1 MYTNLNRKGWGYVSK
16 DKMPPMGK
24 GPGGKKMPGGGPK
37 PKNMKK
43 TLGTLLRY
51 LGKYKVF
58 LAIVL
63 VLVVFNSF
71 AMVAGSYFLK
81 PLVNN
86 YILPGDFAGLA
97 KMLVLLG
104 AIFLGGACSAYGY
117 ARIMVHV
124 SQNTIRDIRRDLF
137 NKMQDL
143 PIKYFDRNTHGDL
156 MSLYTND
163 IDNIGEAL
171 NNSVA
176 NIMSSG
182 LSFIGMIVMMVV
194 LSPVLSL
201 ITVSFLALMIFIIK
215 NIGSKSKYYFGMQQK
230 NMGKLNGYIEEM
242 IEGQKVI
249 KVFCHEDKA
258 IEDFKKHNED
268 LRKASTGAQ
277 TFAGYMMPMLGNMSH
292 MNYAV
297 TCCIGGL
304 LTIAGRFDLGSLVS
318 FLQYTKQVSNPIAQV
333 SQQVNMILA
342 ALAGAE
348 RIFTALDEEVEVD
361 NGQVTLARVEIVA
374 DNTLKETTKNTGHW
388 AWKLQDGSLKLLTGD
403 VRFKDVIFGYNEEK
417 IVLKDINLF
426 AKPGQKIAFVGS
438 TGAGK
443 TTITNLINR
452 FYEINSGKI
461 TYDGIDIKDIKK
473 EDLRKSLGVILQD
486 THLFTGTIADNIR
499 YGNLD
504 ATDEEVI
511 AAAKLANAHSFI
523 KHLPH
528 GYDTVL
534 TGDGEGLSQGQRQLL
549 NIARAAV
556 ANPPVLIMDEATSSI
571 DTRTE
576 KLIAEGMDKLMEG
589 RTVFVIA
596 HRLSTIKNS
605 QAIMVLEQGQII
617 ERGNHD
623 ELLEVGGRY
632 YQLYTGKAQ
641 LDAEEAI

>member
-1 MYTNLNRKGWGYVSK
+1 
-16 DKMPPMGK
+16 
-24 GPGGKKMPGGGPK
+24 
-37 PKNMKK
+37 
-43 TLGTLLRY
+43 
-51 LGKYKVF
+51 
-58 LAIVL
+58 
-63 VLVVFNSF
+63 
-71 AMVAGSYFLK
+71 
-81 PLVNN
+81 
-86 YILPGDFAGLA
+86 
-97 KMLVLLG
+97 
-104 AIFLGGACSAYGY
+104 
-117 ARIMVHV
+117 
-124 SQNTIRDIRRDLF
+124 
-137 NKMQDL
+137 MQEL

-171 NNSVA
+171 NNSLT
-176 NIMSSG
+176 NILASG
-182 LSFIGMIVMMVV
+182 LTFIGTIVMMAV
-194 LSPVLSL
+194 LSPVLIL
-201 ITVSFLALMIFIIK
+201 ITITFLAVMIFVISK
-215 NIGSKSKYYFGMQQK
+215 VGAKSKYYFGLQQK
-230 NMGKLNGYIEEM
+230 NIGKLNGYVEEM

-249 KVFCHEDKA
+249 KVFCHEEEA
-258 IEDFKKHNED
+258 IEDFKKHNEE
-268 LRKASTGAQ
+268 LRVASTGAQ
-277 TFAGYMMPMLGNMSH
+277 TFGGYMMPMLGNISH

-304 LTIAGRFDLGSLVS
+304 MTIAGGFDIGSLVS
-318 FLQYTKQVSNPIAQV
+318 YLQYTKQVSNPIAQV

-361 NGQVTLARVEIVA
+361 DGKVTLTRVEVKE
-374 DNTLKETTKNTGHW
+374 DGTLVETEKYTGHW
-388 AWKLQDGSLKLLTGD
+388 AWKVPASVVAKMNNSEYGESALEMAATVSGVNDISDSRLETAVELTDEPILKELTGD
-403 VRFKDVIFGYNEEK
+403 VRFKNVVFGYNEEK
-417 IVLKDINLF
+417 TVLKDISLF

-452 FYEINSGKI
+452 FYEINSGTI

-473 EDLRKSLGVILQD
+473 DDLRRSLGIVLQD

-499 YGNLD
+499 YGNLY
-504 ATDEEVI
+504 ATDEEVK
-511 AAAKLANAHSFI
+511 AAAKLANAHTFI

-528 GYDTVL
+528 GYDTVI

-549 NIARAAV
+549 AIARAAI

-605 QAIMVLEQGQII
+605 KAIMVLEHGEII
-617 ERGNHD
+617 ERGDHD
-623 ELLEVGGRY
+623 SLLEQGGRY
-632 YQLYTGKAQ
+632 YQLYTGKAE
-641 LDAEEAI
+641 LD

>member
-1 MYTNLNRKGWGYVSK
+1 
-16 DKMPPMGK
+16 MPPMGK
-24 GPGGKKMPGGGPK
+24 GPGKKGMAGGPK
-37 PKNMKK
+37 PKDMKK
-43 TLGTLLRY
+43 TIGSLFKY
-51 LGKYKVF
+51 LGKYKFF

-86 YILPGDFAGLA
+86 YILPGDFSGLA

-104 AIFLGGACSAYGY
+104 SIFLAGACSSYGY
-117 ARIMVHV
+117 ARLMVHV

-137 NKMQDL
+137 NKMQEL

-171 NNSVA
+171 NNSIA
-176 NIMSSG
+176 NIMSSS
-182 LSFIGMIVMMVV
+182 LSFIGMIIMMIV

-201 ITVSFLALMIFIIK
+201 ITISFLALMIFIIK
-215 NIGSKSKYYFGMQQK
+215 KIGTKSKYYFGMQQK
-230 NMGKLNGYIEEM
+230 NIGKLNGYIEEM

-249 KVFCHEDKA
+249 KVFCHEEKA
-258 IEDFKKHNED
+258 IEDFKKYNEE
-268 LRKASTGAQ
+268 LRQASTGAQ
-277 TFAGYMMPMLGNMSH
+277 AFGGYMMPMLGNMSH
-292 MNYAV
+292 INYAV

-348 RIFTALDEEVEVD
+348 RIFAALDEEVEVD
-361 NGQVTLARVEIVA
+361 NGSVTLARVEVKE
-374 DNTLKETTKNTGHW
+374 DGTLSETNSSTGHW
-388 AWKLQDGSLKLLTGD
+388 AWKLKDGSLKALTGD
-403 VRFKDVIFGYNEEK
+403 VRFKDVVFGYNDEK

-461 TYDGIDIKDIKK
+461 TYDGIDVTDIKK
-473 EDLRKSLGVILQD
+473 SDLRKSLGVILQD

-605 QAIMVLEQGQII
+605 EAIMVLEQGQII

-623 ELLEVGGRY
+623 ELLAIGGRY